1 MTDVRAPQR
10 ATDQTSS
17 TTDTTDTTDTSVTA
31 VTADAT
37 VAAVAAEPVGPTFA
51 DLGLPEAVLAAVR
64 DLGFVTP
71 SAIQAQAIPTLLS
84 GRDITGIAQ
93 TGTGK
98 TAAFGLP
105 MLAAI
110 DPALRATQALVLAPT
125 RELAMQVAEAI
136 ETFAARMPG
145 VVVAAVYGGSP
156 FGPQAR
162 ALTHGAQIV
171 VGTPGRVI
179 DHLERG
185 TLKLDAIRFLAL
197 DEADEMLRMGFA
209 EDVETVFSQAPA
221 KRQVALFSATM
232 PPQIRRVAQH
242 HLDNPVEIAVAR
254 QATTVTSVR
263 QTYAVVPFRHKA
275 GSLARVLAVSDADAA
290 IVFVRTRA
298 AADEVGAALVER
310 GITAATISGDVAQKD
325 REKIVERLR
334 SGQVDVLVATDVAAR
349 GLDVD
354 RIGLVV
360 NFDLPKEP
368 EAYVHRIGRTGRAGR
383 SGTAL
388 SFVNPHERGRLK
400 QIERMIRVQLEEIE
414 IPSPADVSAQR
425 TKKLLAKLPER
436 VAAGRL
442 SMYTELVTAHLAEHD
457 GDPVQLAAALAAL
470 AVGDDGP
477 QAREEQERFE
487 AERAEARAARQSR
500 SSDRDRDEHRAPRRG
515 PRDEERRERRET
527 GIRRDAQGTRY
538 RVAVGHSHGVEPR
551 GIVGALT
558 NEGGLQGKDLGKIDI
573 FGSFSV
579 IDILTPMNEETLA
592 RIGRARVGGKALRI
606 TVDQGAP
613 TAPRAPREGGREQ
626 RDTHRTGHGPAGR
639 HDGGRGERTGGSDR
653 YGDRRPRYSASR

>member
-1 MTDVRAPQR
+1 MTTDVRAPER
-10 ATDQTSS
+10 ASDISTTATDSPTA
-17 TTDTTDTTDTSVTA
+17 TTA
-31 VTADAT
+31 P
-37 VAAVAAEPVGPTFA
+37 AEPTGPTFA
-51 DLGLPEAVLAAVR
+51 DLGLPAELQRAVA

-110 DPALRATQALVLAPT
+110 DPHLDATQALVLAPT

-136 ETFAARMPG
+136 STFASALPG
-145 VVVAAVYGGSP
+145 VRVEAVYGGSP

-162 ALTHGAQIV
+162 ALRDGAQIV

-185 TLKLDAIRFLAL
+185 TLTLDAIRFLAL

-209 EDVETVFSQAPA
+209 EDVDTIFSQAPRE
-221 KRQVALFSATM
+221 RQVALFSATM
-232 PPQIRRVAQH
+232 PPQIRRVAAQH
-242 HLDNPVEIAVAR
+242 LNDPVEIAVTR

-275 GSLARVLAVSDADAA
+275 GSLARVIETSDADAT
-290 IVFVRTRA
+290 IVFVRTRS

-310 GITAATISGDVAQKD
+310 GISAATISGDVAQKD

-334 SGQVDVLVATDVAAR
+334 AGQVDVLVATDVAAR

-368 EAYVHRIGRTGRAGR
+368 ESYVHRIGRTGRAGR
-383 SGTAL
+383 TGTAL

-400 QIERMIRVQLEEIE
+400 AIERTIRVQLEEVE
-414 IPSPADVSAQR
+414 IPSPADVSAHKTR
-425 TKKLLAKLPER
+425 TLLARLPER
-436 VAAGRL
+436 IAAGRL
-442 SMYTELVTAHLAEHD
+442 GMYRELVAAHLAET
-457 GDPVQLAAALAAL
+457 GTDPLDLAAALAAL

-487 AERAEARAARQSR
+487 AERAEARAARGAR
-500 SSDRDRDEHRAPRRG
+500 SSDRDREDHRAPRRG
-515 PRDEERRERRET
+515 PRDDERRERTERRTSRESS
-527 GIRRDAQGTRY
+527 GTRY
-538 RVAVGHSHGVEPR
+538 RVAVGHTHGAEPR

-558 NEGGLQGKDLGKIDI
+558 NEGGLTGKDLGKIDI
-573 FGSFSV
+573 FGTFSLV
-579 IDILTPMNEETLA
+579 DILTPMNADTMD
-592 RIGRARVGGKALRI
+592 RISRARVAGRPLRI
-606 TVDQGAP
+606 SEDRGAP
-613 TAPRAPREGGREQ
+613 ARAPREGGRESY
-626 RDTHRTGHGPAGR
+626 RDARDGGRREHGHGPSGR
-639 HDGGRGERTGGSDR
+639 PDSRGGERYDR
-653 YGDRRPRYSASR
+653 KPRHTSAR

>member
-1 MTDVRAPQR
+1 MTDVRAPER
-10 ATDQTSS
+10 ATDQT
-17 TTDTTDTTDTSVTA
+17 TLPTDTAGETATDA
-31 VTADAT
+31 
-37 VAAVAAEPVGPTFA
+37 PVGPTFA
-51 DLGLPEAVLAAVR
+51 DLGLPAELLSAIS

-71 SAIQAQAIPTLLS
+71 SAIQAQAIPTLLG

-105 MLAAI
+105 LLAAI
-110 DPALRATQALVLAPT
+110 DPKLRAVQALVLAPT

-145 VVVAAVYGGSP
+145 VEVVALYGGAP

-179 DHLERG
+179 DHLERK

-209 EDVETVFSQAPA
+209 EDVETVFSQAPRE
-221 KRQVALFSATM
+221 RQVALFSATM

-242 HLDNPVEIAVAR
+242 HLNDPVEIAVAR

-275 GSLARVLAVSDADAA
+275 GSLARVLAVSEADAA

-414 IPSPADVSAQR
+414 IPSPADVSAHK
-425 TKKLLAKLPER
+425 TKNLLAKLPER
-436 VAAGRL
+436 IAAGRL
-442 SMYTELVTAHLAEHD
+442 AMYTELVKAHLAEHD
-457 GDPVQLAAALAAL
+457 GDPVEIAAALAAL

-500 SSDRDRDEHRAPRRG
+500 SSDRDREDHRAPRRG
-515 PRDEERRERRET
+515 PRDDARRERRET
-527 GIRRDAQGTRY
+527 GIRRDSQGTRY

-573 FGSFSV
+573 FSSFSLV
-579 IDILTPMNEETLA
+579 DILTPMSPETLD

-606 TVDQGAP
+606 SEDRGAP
-613 TAPRAPREGGREQ
+613 SHPRTPATAAGTRTAATARRAAPTAGVPRGTAAVASATATAPRATARRADSALTP
-626 RDTHRTGHGPAGR
+626 
-639 HDGGRGERTGGSDR
+639 
-653 YGDRRPRYSASR
+653 RRPC